1 MNYVTVEDIKI
12 KDEDFEV
19 VDNSIYEEE
28 NTLGII
34 PLKDQ
39 DEFENS
45 ENKPLKIQK
54 LQERKPKPHGCSQCD
69 ERFRKKSNLLR
80 HVQRVHEGKV
90 YEGKMEQKKIYK
102 CSICSSSFTRNMI
115 LTNHMTTVHNIDY

>member
-1 MNYVTVEDIKI
+1 MYSSGVVFQFKILLDIFLIQFHFFQNSYSDLEDNNAMNYVTVEDIKI

-45 ENKPLKIQK
+45 ENKPLKIQ
-54 LQERKPKPHGCSQCD
+54 
-69 ERFRKKSNLLR
+69 
-80 HVQRVHEGKV
+80 
-90 YEGKMEQKKIYK
+90 
-102 CSICSSSFTRNMI
+102 
-115 LTNHMTTVHNIDY
+115 